1 MELSEHFA
9 ALYAAYEEL
18 LTPRQ
23 FEILWLHDVE
33 ALSGKE
39 IAYKLGIS
47 QSAASRHLNK
57 AKQKLK
63 SLHEEMI
70 AQSHLPEE
78 T

>member
-9 ALYAAYEEL
+9 ALYTAYEEL

-23 FEILWLHDVE
+23 FEVLWLHDIE
-33 ALSGKE
+33 AFSGKE
-39 IAYKLGIS
+39 IACKLGIS

-57 AKQKLK
+57 AKQKIK

-70 AQSHLPEE
+70 VQSHLSEE

>member
-23 FEILWLHDVE
+23 FEVLWLHDIE

-47 QSAASRHLNK
+47 QSAASRHLNR
-57 AKQKLK
+57 AKQKIK
-63 SLHEEMI
+63 SLHEKI
-70 AQSHLPEE
+70 IVQSHLSEE
-78 T
+78 A

>member
-9 ALYAAYEEL
+9 ALYTAYEEL

-23 FEILWLHDVE
+23 FEVLWLHDIE
-33 ALSGKE
+33 AFSGKE
-39 IAYKLGIS
+39 IACKLGIS

-57 AKQKLK
+57 AKQRLKL
-63 SLHEEMI
+63 LHEEI
-70 AQSHLPEE
+70 LAQRHLSEE